1 MQTASMGPVPAA
13 LHCSWV
19 SSLEVYP
26 HWVNTSY
33 EGYLDRI
40 PLERM
45 ISIANELD
53 ALRWDILGGSTT
65 TQQAGCTYK
74 GPNASWLEDLIA
86 LFNSRWFY
94 GHSLKK
100 EMMIKRPNTTA
111 KQCDYRKVSEIEW
124 WWNMV
129 SSSLLIF
136 SLLLA
141 WIYSLFRLRQSLS
154 NLLNQE
160 CTQQGL
166 LPLLLLSI
174 QVFL

>member
-100 EMMIKRPNTTA
+100 EMMIKKAEYNCKAVWLQEGVRNRMMMKYGLLFSP
-111 KQCDYRKVSEIEW
+111 YFL
-124 WWNMV
+124 
-129 SSSLLIF
+129 SSSCLNILI
-136 SLLLA
+136 
-141 WIYSLFRLRQSLS
+141 
-154 NLLNQE
+154 
-160 CTQQGL
+160 
-166 LPLLLLSI
+166 I
-174 QVFL
+174 QTETIFIKFA